1 MPGSIQ
7 NAAPAT
13 VMPQTLCR
21 AFGPGEQQEEAVAA
35 GKASAARAV
44 PDAPRFLRGAATT
57 GKYSVRF
64 DGEWSQ
70 DVGPG
75 LADASIELIELI
87 ELA

>member
-7 NAAPAT
+7 NAARAT
-13 VMPQTLCR
+13 VMPQTLSR
-21 AFGPGEQQEEAVAA
+21 AFGPGEQQQEAVAA

-44 PDAPRFLRGAATT
+44 TGALRFLRGAATT
-57 GKYSVRF
+57 GKYTVRF

-75 LADASIELIELI
+75 LSAASIELIELG
-87 ELA
+87 